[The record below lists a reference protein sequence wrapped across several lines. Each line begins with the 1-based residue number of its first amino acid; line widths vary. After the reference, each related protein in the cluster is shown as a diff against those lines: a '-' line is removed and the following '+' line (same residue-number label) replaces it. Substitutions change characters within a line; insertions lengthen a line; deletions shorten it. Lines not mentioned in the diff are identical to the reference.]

1 MEQLKRAVFFLILLR
16 KTESKA
22 RKVSQMYV
30 PQYFKID
37 SWPEISR
44 FITENPLATLVS
56 RGGQYP
62 AATHIPLELEED
74 GKGGKVLSG
83 HVAKGNPHW
92 RLFEEHPNVLA
103 IFLSP
108 VQHYISS
115 SWYNHPNVPTWNYM
129 SVHVYGRLRIV
140 AGDAL
145 RRSLESMTHYHE
157 QISSHPLTPDVLHGE
172 IEKQIG
178 GIVGF
183 EIDMER
189 VEGAFK
195 MSQNRND
202 EDYANIMK
210 ELERLDDYNARMV
223 AKRMSEIRRVD

>member
-1 MEQLKRAVFFLILLR
+1 
-16 KTESKA
+16 
-22 RKVSQMYV
+22 MYV
-30 PQYFKID
+30 PAYFKID
-37 SWPEISR
+37 DWPEISR
-44 FITENPLATLVS
+44 FIRENPLATLVS
-56 RGGQYP
+56 RGEEYP
-62 AATHIPLELEED
+62 VATHIPLELEED
-74 GKGGKVLSG
+74 GKVLSG

-92 RLFEEHPNVLA
+92 RLFEEHPQVLA

-129 SVHVYGRLRIV
+129 AVHVYGKIRIVDGERLRK
-140 AGDAL
+140 
-145 RRSLESMTHYHE
+145 SLERMTFYHE
-157 QISSHPLTPDVLHGE
+157 RISPHPLTPEVLQSE
-172 IEKQIG
+172 IDKQIG

-189 VEGAFK
+189 VEGAYK

-223 AKRMSEIRRVD
+223 AKRMSEIRKVD

>member
-1 MEQLKRAVFFLILLR
+1 
-16 KTESKA
+16 
-22 RKVSQMYV
+22 
-30 PQYFKID
+30 
-37 SWPEISR
+37 
-44 FITENPLATLVS
+44 
-56 RGGQYP
+56 
-62 AATHIPLELEED
+62 
-74 GKGGKVLSG
+74 
-83 HVAKGNPHW
+83 VAKGNPHW
-92 RLFEEHPNVLA
+92 KLFEDQPQALA

-108 VQHYISS
+108 IQHYISS

-140 AGDAL
+140 EGEAL
-145 RRSLESMTHYHE
+145 KKSLESMTRFHE
-157 QISSHPLTPDVLHGE
+157 QISSHPLTPEVLHSE

-189 VEGAFK
+189 VEAAYK

-210 ELERLDDYNARMV
+210 ELERLDDHNARMT
-223 AKRMSEIRRVD
+223 AKKMSEIRRID